1 MSSSM
6 PKWKSYYYNQ
16 TIHGGIST
24 DLAKNQTIGG
34 SLSYSKEIDRW
45 GGNSIN
51 EMYRNNQL
59 FESLNSNILS
69 HASYDQWIGNVFY
82 DGTFSEKWKL
92 MFNAD
97 YVSRKANDNRIN
109 QETGSM
115 TSQHETTNDN
125 ATSHHIYAGNVK
137 VSYHVDKN
145 LSFSVGADASYV
157 DEKKNYLSL
166 DDEREQSTSRLHAEE
181 TKVAA
186 FAGCD
191 FSIAKFSA
199 SLGMRFET
207 FAMLY
212 RDAMT
217 QDKLVDKTATSFLSI
232 FLFINLHHHWM
243 PYLLLSYNSDGNM
256 REYRVRQALWCSL
269 GVTKHFSDNAWMLR
283 LSLNNIL
290 GTKEHEIRSVKRRQI
305 NDSMNG

>member
-1 MSSSM
+1 MEYDADTHAVIKVNLKHRVEGGLGVRASVFDSQGRKNSDSEQVQLTYDSHSTNAFLSVANSSNRYKTDQDNSEKTTVAEDFWNMSSSM

-125 ATSHHIYAGNVK
+125 ATSHHIYAGNMK

-191 FSIAKFSA
+191 HSFTSSQSMSPFPTA
-199 SLGMRFET
+199 SSSTANPMT
-207 FAMLY
+207 F
-212 RDAMT
+212 
-217 QDKLVDKTATSFLSI
+217 
-232 FLFINLHHHWM
+232 
-243 PYLLLSYNSDGNM
+243 
-256 REYRVRQALWCSL
+256 
-269 GVTKHFSDNAWMLR
+269 R
-283 LSLNNIL
+283 LSALK
-290 GTKEHEIRSVKRRQI
+290 GSR
-305 NDSMNG
+305 